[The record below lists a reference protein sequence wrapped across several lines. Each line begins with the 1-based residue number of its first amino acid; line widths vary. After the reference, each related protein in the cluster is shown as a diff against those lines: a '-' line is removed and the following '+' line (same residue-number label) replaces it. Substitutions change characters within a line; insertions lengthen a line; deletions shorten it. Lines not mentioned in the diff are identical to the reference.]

1 MGKFLTIN
9 SETGG
14 WDITTVKEIFI
25 PYDVEVILNIPIS
38 PCLSD
43 DTQVWARTQN
53 GNFTVRSAYHVART
67 WLLEGNHKA
76 DKGSASNSKKM
87 RELWRSIWGM
97 PCQNRVKKFMWRAC
111 KSILPTNYN
120 LKLKKVATE
129 DKCAF

>member
-14 WDITTVKEIFI
+14 WDITTMKEIFI
-25 PYDVEVILNIPIS
+25 AHDVEVILSIPIN
-38 PCLSD
+38 PCLPN
-43 DTQVWARTQN
+43 DTQVSAWTQN
-53 GNFTVRSAYHVART
+53 GNFTVRSAYRVACK
-67 WLLEGNHKA
+67 WLLEGNHEA

-87 RELWRSIWGM
+87 KELWRSIWGM
-97 PCQNRVKKFMWRAC
+97 QCQNRVKKFMWRAC

>member
-43 DTQVWARTQN
+43 DTQVWARTQS

-87 RELWRSIWGM
+87 KEPGGPFGACS
-97 PCQNRVKKFMWRAC
+97 VK
-111 KSILPTNYN
+111 I
-120 LKLKKVATE
+120 E
-129 DKCAF
+129 